1 MPSFPTRN
9 RGASATG
16 GDRGSGSGSG
26 SGRGGT
32 GRGGSTRVPVALPES
47 DEATGNWLRSI
58 RFSGFSIMV
67 LSLIVLFIVV
77 LAPGLR
83 IYLEQRQQLAD
94 LRAAVAAQEE
104 EIDTLRDERARYN
117 DPAYLKAEIRDRLFY
132 VMPGETSYL
141 VMDDL
146 GQAVPEESAPISEDI
161 QETRVDWVQT
171 LFGSAMI
178 AGLSD
183 LPPDQLTTTE
193 TVPQ

>member
-1 MPSFPTRN
+1 MRSFPTRN
-9 RGASATG
+9 RGASPTG
-16 GDRGSGSGSG
+16 NGDAGK
-26 SGRGGT
+26 
-32 GRGGSTRVPVALPES
+32 GGSRRVPVNLPTT

-58 RFSGFSIMV
+58 RFSGFSIAV

-83 IYLEQRQQLAD
+83 IYLEQRQQLSD
-94 LRAAVAAQEE
+94 LRAAVASQEKD
-104 EIDTLRDERARYN
+104 IDTLRDERARYN

-146 GQAVPEESAPISEDI
+146 GKTAADDAAPISEDI

-171 LFGSAMI
+171 LFGSVMT

>member
-9 RGASATG
+9 RGASASG
-16 GDRGSGSGSG
+16 RDAGSGSGTG
-26 SGRGGT
+26 GRGDA
-32 GRGGSTRVPVALPES
+32 GRGGSRRVPVALPES

-67 LSLIVLFIVV
+67 LSLLVLFIVV

-146 GQAVPEESAPISEDI
+146 GQAVPEQSAPISEDI

-193 TVPQ
+193 TVPE

>member
-1 MPSFPTRN
+1 MPSFPRRN

-16 GDRGSGSGSG
+16 QGAAQKGA
-26 SGRGGT
+26 
-32 GRGGSTRVPVALPES
+32 STRVPVNLPQS

-94 LRAAVAAQEE
+94 LREAVAAQEK

-141 VMDDL
+141 VIDDL
-146 GQAVPEESAPISEDI
+146 GKATPEASAPISEKI
-161 QETRVDWVQT
+161 QETRVDWVRT
-171 LFGSAMI
+171 LFGSVMT

>member
-1 MPSFPTRN
+1 
-9 RGASATG
+9 
-16 GDRGSGSGSG
+16 
-26 SGRGGT
+26 
-32 GRGGSTRVPVALPES
+32 VPVNLPAT

-58 RFSGFSIMV
+58 RFSGFSIAV

-94 LRAAVAAQEE
+94 LRAAVTSQEK

-146 GQAVPEESAPISEDI
+146 GETAADAAAPISEDI

-171 LFGSAMI
+171 LFGSVMT

>member
-1 MPSFPTRN
+1 MPSFPTRD
-9 RGASATG
+9 RRASATRKG
-16 GDRGSGSGSG
+16 TGAARDSGSRGSA
-26 SGRGGT
+26 
-32 GRGGSTRVPVALPES
+32 TRVPVTLPSS

-83 IYLEQRQQLAD
+83 IYLEQRQQLAE
-94 LRAAVAAQEE
+94 LRAAVTAQES

-117 DPAYLKAEIRDRLFY
+117 DPAYLRAEIRDRLFY

-141 VMDDL
+141 VLDDL
-146 GQAVPEESAPISEDI
+146 GQATPAESAPVSESI

-171 LFGSAMI
+171 LFGSVMT

-183 LPPDQLTTTE
+183 LPPDQLTTTD